1 MIAALLASVWGFLTN
16 NIIFFACYIG
26 SGNTFPPPL
35 SKAEE
40 AKLITMLDSGSKEAR
55 DKLIEHNLRL
65 VAHIA
70 KKYTVN
76 GHDADDL
83 LSIGTIGLIKGV
95 SNFSSAKKT
104 KLSTFLAKCIQNEIL
119 MYLRS
124 GKKLRHEILL
134 SNALGGDSEGN
145 ELTFSDIIS
154 DEDESVINEVAH
166 NLRLKAL
173 YDKIGSV
180 LTEREV
186 YIISRRYGLFGYPE
200 QTQNEIAESLDI
212 SRSYVSRIE
221 KKAIEKLR
229 EALGIELPEAKSE

>member
-1 MIAALLASVWGFLTN
+1 MISALIASVWGFLTN

-26 SGNTFPPPL
+26 SGGAFPPPL
-35 SKAEE
+35 SKEEE
-40 AKLITMLDSGSKEAR
+40 AELLTRLENGSKEAR
-55 DKLIEHNLRL
+55 DRLIEHNLRL

-76 GHDADDL
+76 GHDTDDL

-95 SNFSSAKKT
+95 SSYSSARKT

-124 GKKLRHEILL
+124 GKKLQREVLL
-134 SNALGGDSEGN
+134 SDALGGDAEGN
-145 ELTFSDIIS
+145 ELTLIDVIS
-154 DEDESVINEVAH
+154 DEDESVINEVAR
-166 NLRLKAL
+166 NLQVKAL
-173 YDKIGSV
+173 YGKIDGTLDS
-180 LTEREV
+180 RESH
-186 YIISRRYGLFGYPE
+186 IISRRYGLFGYPE
-200 QTQNEIAESLDI
+200 QTQSEIANELGI

-229 EALGIELPEAKSE
+229 TALNINT